1 MLKTNEAVRKLFSN
15 NEKLRTLTQTDVEQV
30 QQVLLGMMDDFD
42 RLCRKHG
49 LTYFLCGGTA
59 LGAARHQGFI
69 PWDDDADLAMPRA
82 DFDRLTE
89 LVTAEYGD
97 RYWVQSLEN
106 NALYDLPFLKIRK
119 KGTRFLEL
127 FEPDPE
133 HAGIFLDI
141 YPLENVPDFC
151 VFRWIHGAVSDFL
164 HLCCSCVKMNA
175 KKERYFAYFE
185 DEKFLKTVKTKAF
198 IGKCLSFFSV
208 HRWCVMS
215 AHWDSCCRNEKSKY
229 VSFPSGRKHYFGE
242 VFDRTTAL
250 PVKDVPFAGRSYLSM
265 AQPDKY
271 LRNLYGNYHRIPPVE
286 NREAHG
292 ILELE
297 LGETN
302 E

>member
-1 MLKTNEAVRKLFSN
+1 MLKTNEAVRKLFASN
-15 NEKLRTLTQTDVEQV
+15 PKLRTLSQADVEQV

-59 LGAARHQGFI
+59 LGAMRHGGFI
-69 PWDDDADLAMPRA
+69 PWDDDVDLAMPRA
-82 DFDRLTE
+82 DYDRLAE
-89 LVTAEYGD
+89 LIEKEYGD
-97 RYWVQSLEN
+97 RYWVQSIYN
-106 NALYDLPFLKIRK
+106 NDLYDLPFLKMRK

-133 HAGIFLDI
+133 HAGIFLDV

-151 VFRWIHGAVSDFL
+151 LWRGVHGLVSDFL
-164 HLCCSCVKMNA
+164 HLCCSCVRMNV

-185 DEKFLKTVKTKAF
+185 DKKFLKTVKVKAF
-198 IGKCLSFFSV
+198 LGKCLGFFSL

-215 AHWDSCCRNEKSKY
+215 DKWDACCRNTNSKY
-229 VSFPSGRKHYFGE
+229 VSFPSGRQHYFGE
-242 VFDRTTAL
+242 IFDRSTAL
-250 PVKDVPFAGRSYLSM
+250 PAKEIPFADRKYLSM
-265 AQPDKY
+265 ADPDKY
-271 LRNLYGNYHRIPPVE
+271 LTNLYGDYHQIPPVE
-286 NREAHG
+286 KREAHG